1 MIKMDQRG
9 QISIEFVLVMSLMLV
24 IVLLAGSY
32 ASEQN
37 EINTVTA
44 AARTGSMDA
53 VTNLALL
60 NVNME
65 PIRVED
71 IRMNGSGQN
80 LTLLINVSGP
90 ISTNANRT
98 IFNAAIHSILNLNQ
112 GYTLD
117 QRNLTNIYDDVVVTS
132 RHNYGVV
139 IV

>member
-32 ASEQN
+32 AGGQN

-53 VTNLALL
+53 VTNLTLL

-71 IRMNGSGQN
+71 IRMSGSGQN
-80 LTLLINVSGP
+80 LTILINVSGP
-90 ISTNANRT
+90 ISTSANRT
-98 IFNAAIHSILNLNQ
+98 IFTATIQSILNLNQ

-117 QRNLTNIYDDVVVTS
+117 QKNPLDIYDDVVVTS
-132 RHNYGVV
+132 RHRYGVV